1 MFCCVLVHIT
11 DIGCK
16 HGLSSPGF
24 TNTCWGGEWT
34 KNQARSLLQ
43 NQLCLFFFPPIDIK
57 HTALTDRTVFRKL
70 VILITAT
77 PTELLSL
84 SSEVSIYQAES
95 LPSPAETQ
103 PPQSHCKSTTRDNL
117 GQLYACFSRE
127 SMSNLVLP
135 CLTPTPPAS

>member
-1 MFCCVLVHIT
+1 MQTQI
-11 DIGCK
+11 K
-16 HGLSSPGF
+16 F
-24 TNTCWGGEWT
+24 TRIYQHMLGRGMDKKPSQISTPE
-34 KNQARSLLQ
+34 SVV
-43 NQLCLFFFPPIDIK
+43 FFFPPIDIK

-77 PTELLSL
+77 RTELLSL

-103 PPQSHCKSTTRDNL
+103 PPQSHRKSTTRDNL
-117 GQLYACFSRE
+117 GQLYACFGRE

-135 CLTPTPPAS
+135 CLTPTPPPS